1 LKKNLIKIINNRY
14 YTAST
19 EQISPMKILL
29 IKMSSMGDIFH
40 TFPAISDIKKKF
52 PDAEIDWVVE
62 ESFKEIVNWHPAIH
76 KVIPIHMRRWIK
88 QRSKKEWQ
96 EFKIWRRELRTET
109 YDYVIDAQGLLKS
122 AVIAKCAKGHGTD
135 GYDKTSSREPVTH
148 WFYKRQHNIDKAQHA
163 VERTRQLVGKA
174 LGYTPSPKLNFGIN
188 QNFTHIQENVHK
200 LVFIIGTSW
209 VTKLWATSEWQALTK
224 IAIDAGFSVEI
235 IWGSA
240 EEQAI
245 ADKIIEFC
253 PKATRPEQRLSITT
267 IAEKLVE
274 AAGVIGLDTGF
285 SHLAGALETPT
296 IALYGATSP
305 VKVGLIGEHTQ
316 NLQLVDTLECMPCHK
331 RHCKWLPENSIDTP
345 ACMSGIK
352 ADTVWQAL
360 RQKLSQ
366 HSSST
371 NDSTQN

>member
-1 LKKNLIKIINNRY
+1 MR
-14 YTAST
+14 
-19 EQISPMKILL
+19 ILL

-40 TFPAISDIKKKF
+40 TFPAISDIKQHY

-62 ESFKEIVNWHPAIH
+62 GNFSEIVDWHPGVH
-76 KVIPIHMRRWIK
+76 KVIPIHLRRWVKARTKIH
-88 QRSKKEWQ
+88 WQ
-96 EFKIWRRELRTET
+96 EFKTWRRTLRQTT
-109 YDYVIDAQGLLKS
+109 YDYIIDVQGLLKS
-122 AVIAKCAKGHGTD
+122 AVVAKCAKGHGID
-135 GYDKTSSREPVTH
+135 GYAKKSAREPVTH
-148 WFYKRQHNIDKAQHA
+148 WFYKRPHIVDKDQHA

-174 LGYTPSPKLNFGIN
+174 LGYTPDAKLNFGIN
-188 QNFTHIQENVHK
+188 QNFTHIKKNPRK
-200 LVFIIGTSW
+200 LIFIIGTSW

-245 ADKIIEFC
+245 ADQIIEFC
-253 PKATRPEQRLSITT
+253 PQATRPEQRLSITT

-316 NLQLVDTLECMPCHK
+316 NLQLAENLECMPCHK
-331 RHCKWLPENSIDTP
+331 RHCKWLPENSIDKP

-352 ADTVWQAL
+352 AETAWHAL
-360 RQKLSQ
+360 QEKLSAQ
-366 HSSST
+366 MP
-371 NDSTQN
+371 NNQPRKDPIPN